1 MRKPPRVST
10 RHDARA
16 GYDRYAARYKDDHA
30 HLDSFDWEPL
40 HALLLP
46 LLGGL
51 RPDDTVL
58 DLGCGDGRVLRRLQR
73 RHPRLLG
80 LDVSGGMLRAG
91 RARGVTAPL
100 LQAEATALPLRPGS
114 VTVCLALFLLVHL
127 PAPDTLLRALYPV
140 LRPGGHLLLNN
151 LAEHR
156 AQRLDTGCGDIII
169 RAKYHSDRQVADAAA
184 ATGYAVAACRECRD
198 GDLPTATLF
207 LLRR

>member
-10 RHDARA
+10 RHDARS

-40 HALLLP
+40 HALLQP

-51 RPDDTVL
+51 RPDDLVL

-73 RHPRLLG
+73 RHPCLLG
-80 LDVSGGMLRAG
+80 LDISGGMLRAG

-100 LQAEATALPLRPGS
+100 VQAEAAALPLRSGS
-114 VTVCLALFLLVHL
+114 ITVCLALFLLVHL
-127 PAPDTLLRALYPV
+127 PEPDTLLRALYPV
-140 LRPGGHLLLNN
+140 LQPGGHLLLNN

-156 AQRLDTGCGDIII
+156 AERLDTGSGDIII
-169 RAKYHSDRQVADAAA
+169 RAKYHRDEQVAAA
-184 ATGYAVAACRECRD
+184 AAALGYAIVTRRECRD
-198 GDLPTATLF
+198 GELPTSTLF
-207 LLRR
+207 LFRR